1 MRQAS
6 LTGMPV
12 SGFPPTVPNCGR
24 ETCVKRCLTRFET
37 RCAASGL
44 HLIHSSMFNH
54 APLREFFGTI
64 HALYNCGEV
73 FETQTLPGWV
83 SGWGGRAEEG
93 NEGWPEEKAGPGTK
107 EP

>member
-1 MRQAS
+1 MRQAP
-6 LTGMPV
+6 LTGMSV
-12 SGFPPTVPNCGR
+12 CGFPSLFQTVDARTG
-24 ETCVKRCLTRFET
+24 VKRCLTRFET

-64 HALYNCGEV
+64 HALYHCGEV
-73 FETQTLPGWV
+73 FETHTLPGWYPA
-83 SGWGGRAEEG
+83 GAERRKA

-107 EP
+107 ER

>member
-1 MRQAS
+1 MPYWDACFRVS
-6 LTGMPV
+6 LT
-12 SGFPPTVPNCGR
+12 VPSCGR
-24 ETCVKRCLTRFET
+24 EDLCETVSHAIET

-73 FETQTLPGWV
+73 FETQTLLGWV
-83 SGWGGRAEEG
+83 IRLGGRAEESQ
-93 NEGWPEEKAGPGTK
+93 
-107 EP
+107 